1 MKTKNVLFIVAAS
14 VVILFTIIS
23 FIADKV
29 VIGVFHH

>member
-14 VVILFTIIS
+14 VVILFTIMA

-29 VIGVFHH
+29 VIGVTHY